1 MQVHLQTIA
10 IRSQA
15 THSRAKQAGFSLVE
29 LSVALAI
36 SGVVLMAALAGVR
49 KLVDS
54 SNANTALT
62 QMGSSIAN
70 MSKSAQALG
79 DQSIYDDTLLMGK
92 MGVFDNASVIRGGG
106 AGAISQ
112 IRNPFGGYIWTSR
125 NKQVADNAPLN
136 TALWYVVTGVPNS
149 ACPDLVTGLNNA
161 AYSIYVSAAGDA
173 SKPYEGLNPE
183 MVGGVT
189 SPKVAGGTMN
199 PGNVQAACSSV
210 GTTKDI
216 YVLTNT

>member
-1 MQVHLQTIA
+1 MQAHLQSNA
-10 IRSQA
+10 IHSQTTRSR
-15 THSRAKQAGFSLVE
+15 SRQAGFSLVE

-36 SGVVLMAALAGVR
+36 SAVVLMAALAGVR

-70 MSKSAQALG
+70 MSKTAQALG
-79 DQSIYDDTLLMGK
+79 DQSIYDDTLLMGR
-92 MGVFDNASVIRGGG
+92 MGVFDNASVIRGGENG
-106 AGAISQ
+106 AVSQ
-112 IRNPFGGYIWTSR
+112 IRNPFGGYVWTSR
-125 NKQVADNAPLN
+125 NKVLADDAPIN

-149 ACPDLVTGLNNA
+149 ACPDLVTGLNNS
-161 AYSIYVSAAGDA
+161 AYSIYVSAASDA
-173 SKPYEGLNPE
+173 SKQFNGTNPAS
-183 MVGGVT
+183 VGVVPP
-189 SPKVAGGTMN
+189 PKVKGGAMS
-199 PGNVQAACSSV
+199 PANVQASCSDV